1 MQTNHTKQ
9 YPAIYSIKYIIIK
22 FADPIALP
30 VRRSRT
36 TEIDRRKRRS
46 QLISIAIIAGVV
58 AGIAYG
64 VYSYAQN
71 PPRTASF
78 GALGSTHEHT
88 AFKLFINGQ
97 TIDFSQPK
105 YQVKSQYVHFENGDG
120 DTIHKHATGVDIGF
134 LFETLGIK
142 FTSECVIMDD
152 GTDYCNDGDNT
163 LKFFVNGVGNNMYNN
178 YVLMDDD
185 RILLSYGSEGQVQ
198 IDDQLK
204 AVEILSI
211 DA

>member
-1 MQTNHTKQ
+1 
-9 YPAIYSIKYIIIK
+9 
-22 FADPIALP
+22 

-46 QLISIAIIAGVV
+46 QLISIAIIAAIV

-64 VYSYAQN
+64 VYSYTQN
-71 PPRTASF
+71 PPRTANF

-88 AFKLFINGQ
+88 ALKLFINGQ

-120 DTIHKHATGVDIGF
+120 DTIHKHATGIDIGF
-134 LFETLGIK
+134 LFETLGIR
-142 FTSECVIMDD
+142 FTSECIIMDD
-152 GTDYCNDGDNT
+152 GTEYCNDGNNT
-163 LKFFVNGVGNNMYNN
+163 LKFFVNGVRNNMYNN
-178 YVLMDDD
+178 YVLMDGD
-185 RILLSYGSEGQVQ
+185 RILLSYGSEGQEQ
-198 IDDQLK
+198 TDEQLK

-211 DA
+211 KS

>member
-1 MQTNHTKQ
+1 
-9 YPAIYSIKYIIIK
+9 
-22 FADPIALP
+22 

-36 TEIDRRKRRS
+36 TGVDRRKQRS
-46 QLISIAIIAGVV
+46 QLISVAIIGVV
-58 AGIAYG
+58 AAAIAYG

-88 AFKLFINGQ
+88 AFNLFINGQ

-134 LFETLGIK
+134 LFETLGIT
-142 FTSECVIMDD
+142 FTNDCIIMDD
-152 GTDYCNDGDNT
+152 GSEYCNDGNNT
-163 LKFFVNGVGNNMYNN
+163 LKFFVNGVRNDMYNN
-178 YVLMDDD
+178 YVLMDGD
-185 RILLSYGSEGQVQ
+185 RVLLSYGSEGQEQ
-198 IDDQLK
+198 IDEQLK
-204 AVEILSI
+204 AVEILAI
-211 DA
+211 KT

>member
-1 MQTNHTKQ
+1 MKH
-9 YPAIYSIKYIIIK
+9 IIIK
-22 FADPIALP
+22 STSPIALP

-36 TEIDRRKRRS
+36 TAIDRKKRRS
-46 QLISIAIIAGVV
+46 QLISIAIIAAVV

-71 PPRTASF
+71 PPRTANF

-142 FTSECVIMDD
+142 FTNECIIMDD
-152 GTDYCNDGDNT
+152 GTEYCNDGNNT
-163 LKFFVNGVGNNMYNN
+163 LKFFVNGVRNNMYNN
-178 YVLMDDD
+178 YVLMDGD
-185 RILLSYGSEGQVQ
+185 RILLSYGSEGQEQV
-198 IDDQLK
+198 DEQLK
-204 AVEILSI
+204 AVEILAI
-211 DA
+211 KT